1 MFLGLLFYG
10 GPGDAGWLHHLRK
23 SAVFALI
30 FFVWGLLPE
39 SDDDDWPG
47 KAEPELSE
55 APFVAAP
62 KTRARVGL
70 VSLAL
75 LFSGMLLWSI
85 AVVLGFSE
93 GGTVAFHL
101 VFGALSLW
109 FIAACL
115 NDRVLR
121 VAVSETALEIRRLTS
136 VARIPLPAIVSF
148 ERLSPWWMLPSFSSA
163 SVYQLRWTDSEGR
176 ARRILL
182 GLNPND
188 LRHGHG
194 LKAVL
199 MSASTLK
206 SNQCN
211 D

>member
-1 MFLGLLFYG
+1 MELVQRFPGYPDRDPGHICCDVVCEGGLSDCGSEHFGASIVNHRAVSMALMGGGVVLFLDLLFYG

-23 SAVFALI
+23 AAVFGLI

-39 SDDDDWPG
+39 SDDDDRPG
-47 KAEPELSE
+47 KPEPELSE

-101 VFGALSLW
+101 VFSTLSLW

-115 NDRVLR
+115 NDAMYCASQLVRQRLR
-121 VAVSETALEIRRLTS
+121 F
-136 VARIPLPAIVSF
+136 IV
-148 ERLSPWWMLPSFSSA
+148 
-163 SVYQLRWTDSEGR
+163 
-176 ARRILL
+176 
-182 GLNPND
+182 
-188 LRHGHG
+188 
-194 LKAVL
+194 
-199 MSASTLK
+199 
-206 SNQCN
+206 
-211 D
+211 